1 MKLTN
6 AEIFNAKTPLGKLL
20 SEKLPVK
27 TSYGLAKLA
36 AKLNDQLGIIDKV
49 RQGLFQ
55 TYGVSNPQNPMQ
67 LLPPPS
73 LIVETDAGGKEIKDK
88 AGNVT
93 MVPNPKYQ
101 KFDEEMG
108 ELMAQEVEIVFDV
121 VTLPD
126 TLEVEPVVLMAL
138 DKFIKI

>member
-6 AEIFNAKTPLGKLL
+6 GEIFNAKEPLEKLL
-20 SEKLPVK
+20 NEKLPVK

-36 AKLNDQLGIIDKV
+36 AKLNDQLQIIEKV
-49 RQGLFQ
+49 RQGLIT
-55 TYGVSNPQNPMQ
+55 TYGKIDPDNSMQTRVDPQM
-67 LLPPPS
+67 
-73 LIVETDAGGKEIKDK
+73 EGF
-88 AGNVT
+88 
-93 MVPNPKYQ
+93 PKFMAEY
-101 KFDEEMG
+101 G

-126 TLEVEPVVLMAL
+126 TLEVEPATLMAL